1 MVGAVL
7 QIVFAIVFNVPV
19 VRGLVFTVV
28 PALLLLWYV
37 RKKDMLEPEPPK
49 LVWSLFGLGAL
60 SVALAYVLELGLTVL
75 ALTGLDEDSLAFE
88 LINWFLIVGLTEE
101 GCKYLMLHLRSWKN
115 PNFNCLYDGMVY
127 AVASSAGFALAENF
141 IYLFRYGVSAMFLR
155 AIISVPS
162 HICFAVF
169 MGTFY
174 SSAKKHQHWGEKG
187 RMRRDLFLALLVPTL
202 AHGLYDFIASGAGG
216 TLGFGVVVVFA
227 AAMFV
232 VCWLLIKRL
241 AENDTFIEITKTMR
255 DQQNAESRAAVEDKM
270 R

>member
-28 PALLLLWYV
+28 PALFLLWYV

-60 SVALAYVLELGLTVL
+60 SVALAYVLEVGLTVL
-75 ALTGLDEDSLAFE
+75 ALTGLDEDSMAFE
-88 LINWFLIVGLTEE
+88 WINWFIIVGLTEE
-101 GCKYLMLHLRSWKN
+101 GCKYLMLYLRSWRN
-115 PNFNCLYDGMVY
+115 PNFICLYDGMVY

-141 IYLFRYGVSAMFLR
+141 LYLFRYGVNAMFLR

-187 RMRRDLFLALLVPTL
+187 RMHRDLFLALLVPTL
-202 AHGLYDFIASGAGG
+202 AHGLYDLIASGAGG
-216 TLGFGVVVVFA
+216 GFGFGAVVVFA
-227 AAMFV
+227 LVMFV
-232 VCWLLIKRL
+232 VCYILIKRL
-241 AENDTFIEITKTMR
+241 AENDTFIEVTKSVR
-255 DQQNAESRAAVEDKM
+255 EQQQDEAGRRLEDKM